1 MTYTARSRDRYKL
14 LAALTTG
21 AVTFGAAAATGAA
34 TGVAAQATAEQ
45 DNAKRQEQAAAQ
57 AQAMAA
63 YRRSVQ
69 PTPGSRTIVVT
80 KTRPHRTVV
89 HTRIVH
95 QVSGPGVATVGGGSP
110 VTVRPATSSGSS
122 TGGSSAVTSHPAAP
136 PPPPPPPPPPAPSS
150 GS

>member
-21 AVTFGAAAATGAA
+21 TVTFGAAAATGAA
-34 TGVAAQATAEQ
+34 TGVAARATAEQ
-45 DNAKRQEQAAAQ
+45 DNAKRQEEAVAQ
-57 AQAMAA
+57 TQAMAA

-69 PTPGSRTIVVT
+69 PTPANRIIVVT
-80 KTRPHRTVV
+80 QPRPQRTVV

-95 QVSGPGVATVGGGSP
+95 QASGAGVAKVGSGSTVTAPPITSGG
-110 VTVRPATSSGSS
+110 ATSGGSS
-122 TGGSSAVTSHPAAP
+122 TTTRPAAP
-136 PPPPPPPPPPAPSS
+136 APPPPPPPPPAPTS